1 MRWIKKENLKPLLK
15 RWSEKFQVL
24 APVEDEGTTLLLPYD
39 EDKFTLDYI
48 NFALPVKESLFEQ
61 KEKIFE
67 WKNVNGNIETSSPKE
82 TDFNKRFCL
91 GFAHVTPM
99 VLLIWIDFI

>member
-1 MRWIKKENLKPLLK
+1 M
-15 RWSEKFQVL
+15 
-24 APVEDEGTTLLLPYD
+24 EDEGTTLLLPYD
-39 EDKFTLDYI
+39 EDKFLDYI

-61 KEKIFE
+61 KEKLLSGKMLMEIL
-67 WKNVNGNIETSSPKE
+67 KPQALKE
-82 TDFNKRFCL
+82 KILTKRFCL